1 MRTLL
6 VASILLL
13 AAPTPARA
21 QQPAPDPD
29 PDALLDEGRRL
40 FTDEDDF
47 DGARELFN
55 RSYDA
60 RPSWQALNGIALTWQ
75 KQARWVRALET
86 YERLRAE
93 FGPELAAKQL
103 ETVDRRIAD
112 LGKRVA
118 VLTLDVPAAGAAI
131 SVDGEPVGQGPFH
144 GNVRLDPGG
153 HLVGA
158 SLADHRPYT
167 ERVTLAAG
175 QTTTLAVKLVPI
187 AVKVVVVPPKPVA
200 TQRRFGTWIPW
211 AALTGG
217 AGLLVIGSLADL
229 AAERD
234 FDRFDDMVAA
244 AGGDMP
250 APVPVDDASLRSG
263 ERKRTAA
270 TILYVAGGLA
280 VTSGAVLLLLNRPRP
295 IESKRKAD
303 VVIGPGSAQLVVRF

>member
-1 MRTLL
+1 MRSLL
-6 VASILLL
+6 VALLLL
-13 AAPTPARA
+13 AAATAAPAHA
-21 QQPAPDPD
+21 DDGD

-55 RSYDA
+55 RSYQA

-103 ETVDRRIAD
+103 ETVDRRIVD
-112 LGKRVA
+112 LTRRVA

-153 HLVGA
+153 HLVAA

-167 ERVTLAAG
+167 ERISLAAG
-175 QTTTLAVKLVPI
+175 QTTTLTVSLVPI
-187 AVKVVVVPPKPVA
+187 DVKVVVVPPKPVA
-200 TQRRFGTWIPW
+200 TRRRFATWIPW
-211 AALTGG
+211 AALTSG
-217 AGLLVIGSLADL
+217 AGLLVVGALSDL

-250 APVPVDDASLRSG
+250 APTTVDDASLRSG

-270 TILYVAGGLA
+270 TVLYVAGGLA
-280 VTSGAVLLLLNRPRP
+280 VTGGAVLLLLNRPRP
-295 IESKRKAD
+295 VESQPLAD
-303 VVIGPGSAQLVVRF
+303 VVVGPGSAQVQVSVRF